1 MKYDAGQE
9 MRTSIRDTFSEI
21 MGTQIELR
29 NHFTKNPPNLR
40 FRKEQE
46 ELLAEGL
53 VNKNGLIVSQQTLEP
68 VDQIIIDKVMAR
80 IDERMLTEGN
90 PDLKEYN
97 FNYIGGKILPIA
109 EVKN

>member
-21 MGTQIELR
+21 LGTQNELR
-29 NHFTKNPPNLR
+29 NHFTKNPVNLR
-40 FRKEQE
+40 LRKEQE
-46 ELLAEGL
+46 ELLGEGL
-53 VNKNGLIVSQQTLEP
+53 VNKDGLIVSQQTLEP
-68 VDQIIIDKVMAR
+68 ADQLIIDKVMAR
-80 IDERMLTEGN
+80 VDERMLTEGN